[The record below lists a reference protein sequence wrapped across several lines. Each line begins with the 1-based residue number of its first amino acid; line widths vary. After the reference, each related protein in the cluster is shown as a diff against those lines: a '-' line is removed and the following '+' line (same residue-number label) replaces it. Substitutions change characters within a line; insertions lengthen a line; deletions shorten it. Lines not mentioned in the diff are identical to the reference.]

1 MSPRA
6 VLNATY
12 WNDLYL
18 KGDTGWDKGVA
29 SPPIARMLREGV
41 VPAGASIAVIGAGRG
56 HDAIEAARLG
66 FRVTAVDYAPEAVKD
81 IAANARKAGVE
92 LAVRQADLFAL
103 TGPFDAVLEHTCFC
117 AIDVER
123 RDEYVDA
130 VARALAPSGTL
141 FGLFYAHGR
150 EGGPPFDVTEAE
162 VRRRFSRRFRLERLL
177 IANDSFEAR
186 AGKELEAVFR
196 LSPRGS

>member
-1 MSPRA
+1 MSLPA
-6 VLNATY
+6 VLDATY

-66 FRVTAVDYAPEAVKD
+66 YRVTAVDFAAEAVKD
-81 IAANARKAGVE
+81 TAANARAAGVQLE
-92 LAVRQADLFAL
+92 VRQADLFAL

-123 RDEYVDA
+123 RDAYVDA
-130 VARALAPSGTL
+130 VARALRPSGAL

-150 EGGPPFDVTEAE
+150 EGGPPFDVTEEE
-162 VRRRFSRRFRLERLL
+162 VRRRFSRRFVIERLRR
-177 IANDSFEAR
+177 ASDSFEAR
-186 AGKELEAVFR
+186 KDKELEAVFR
-196 LSPRGS
+196 LSPAGT